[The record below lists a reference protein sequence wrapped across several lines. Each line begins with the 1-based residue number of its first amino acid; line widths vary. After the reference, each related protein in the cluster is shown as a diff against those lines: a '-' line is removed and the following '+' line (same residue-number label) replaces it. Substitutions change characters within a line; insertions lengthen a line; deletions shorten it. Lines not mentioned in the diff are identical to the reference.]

1 MPQNGRA
8 AAPPYVSFKTF
19 LGFLEWLEGIVI
31 PNRLDRSFWGERLS
45 GASGTQLMSA
55 LRFLDL
61 IDINNR
67 PRSRLEDLA
76 NNPGK
81 RKAILREHLP
91 KCYASALRDLNLDR
105 ASLGELE
112 ERFRTY
118 SIDGDTLRKALAFFI
133 NAYDYSNIPLSPH
146 LTKKTRTTKKASE
159 ARKRTQLARKRPPEK
174 DLLQEERT
182 TQDQTP
188 KYNLHP
194 SIHGLLA
201 DLVKSGNKWTKEER
215 DRWVS
220 TFVTTIEYAYPVK
233 AIQLD
238 MKWP

>member
-1 MPQNGRA
+1 MTQNGRT

-19 LGFLEWLEGIVI
+19 LGFLEWLESVVI

-61 IDINNR
+61 IDSNNR
-67 PRSRLEDLA
+67 PRPRLEDIA
-76 NNPGK
+76 KNPGK

-91 KCYASALRDLNLDR
+91 KCYAGALKDLQLER

-118 SIDGDTLRKALAFFI
+118 SIDGETLRKALAFFI

-146 LTKKTRTTKKASE
+146 FTKKTRTTKKSNE
-159 ARKRTQLARKRPPEK
+159 ARRRTQFAKKQPSEK
-174 DLLQEERT
+174 DMLQEKL
-182 TQDQTP
+182 TQDLTL

-194 SIHGLLA
+194 SIHGLLG
-201 DLVKSGNKWTKEER
+201 DLVKSGHKWTKEER

-220 TFVTTIEYAYPVK
+220 TFVKTIEYAYPIK
-233 AIQLD
+233 EIQLD
-238 MKWP
+238 MKLT